1 MTPASLRTMSAVG
14 AACAGL
20 VVLAHLALVWNGADG
35 FEERRRIAF
44 DHGVALAVILA
55 VTLWL
60 ARVARWM
67 EHTGGSP
74 IGDAI
79 AISGSIAVLLD
90 LAWVWRDGMSDAL
103 QVTVEHLAA
112 LGVVAVLAIL
122 GRQIDRRLSSGSNRL
137 NSASIHRP

>member
-20 VVLAHLALVWNGADG
+20 VVLGHLASVWNGADG

-44 DHGVALAVILA
+44 DHGIALAVILA

-60 ARVARWM
+60 GRVARWM
-67 EHTGGSP
+67 EHAGGSP
-74 IGDAI
+74 IGDAV

-103 QVTVEHLAA
+103 QVTVEHVAA
-112 LGVVAVLAIL
+112 LMVVAVLSVL
-122 GRQIDRRLSSGSNRL
+122 GSRLDRKLSSDSNRL
-137 NSASIHRP
+137 NSAPIQPP